1 METIRAWA
9 VGLCLVSV
17 GGMILRRLAPEKGSG
32 TVFRVLLSAF
42 FIGVFVSPFCTVF
55 SEEPLW
61 ADTTLDS
68 EISASLLEETV
79 TRQLNDAVTSAVT
92 RIADSTLGVVG
103 IETEKIDVITDT
115 AADGGIYILRVDVTL
130 SPKSRGRRSE
140 ARQALVRR
148 LETEVNVKEAEE

>member
-1 METIRAWA
+1 MEAVRTWA
-9 VGLCLVSV
+9 VGLCLASV

-42 FIGVFVSPFCTVF
+42 FIGVFVSPFCTAF
-55 SEEPLW
+55 STEPLW
-61 ADTTLDS
+61 ADPTLDS

-79 TRQLNDAVTSAVT
+79 TRQLTEAVTSAVT
-92 RIADSTLGVVG
+92 RIADSTLDIAG

-140 ARQALVRR
+140 ARRALMQR
-148 LETEVNVKEAEE
+148 LETAVNVKEAEE